1 MSMFNDHSAQL
12 TDLSMDLAML
22 IPIGSILA
30 WSGPTITNSE
40 LPKVKETQINFL

>member
-1 MSMFNDHSAQL
+1 MGMFNDLSTQL
-12 TDLSMDLAML
+12 TDLSIDLGML

-40 LPKVKETQINFL
+40 LPKVKETL